1 MAGAARWPEGPR
13 KKRGGKEKK
22 EKKKK
27 KRKRKKKKKKKR
39 KGFGLGPPR
48 GGGQALPG
56 AKHAKGPVLRHKL
69 SISVAKL
76 KAPF

>member
-1 MAGAARWPEGPR
+1 MARRAQEKERGKREEG
-13 KKRGGKEKK
+13 KKKEE

-27 KRKRKKKKKKKR
+27 EEEKEKERIRSW
-39 KGFGLGPPR
+39 PPA

>member
-1 MAGAARWPEGPR
+1 MARRAQEKERGKREEG
-13 KKRGGKEKK
+13 KKKEE

-27 KRKRKKKKKKKR
+27 EEEEKEKERIRSW
-39 KGFGLGPPR
+39 PPA